1 LLPNFDLLLKL
12 APLAP
17 DLRSTAP
24 LRSNIPQ
31 TAIVAIL
38 DTQATVLNNFQHD
51 FEDFIF
57 EFSRLLKTCDGFL
70 ETPWDFISFFLFQP
84 HDHQKK
90 VAKFYYA
97 TPELVGKAIE
107 ASLTAKKEWERIPLD
122 QRMKMFLDVSD
133 QMATKYRA
141 DLNATT
147 MLGQAKTVI
156 QVPKSLQKRLQ
167 TQM

>member
-70 ETPWDFISFFLFQP
+70 ETP
-84 HDHQKK
+84 
-90 VAKFYYA
+90 
-97 TPELVGKAIE
+97 
-107 ASLTAKKEWERIPLD
+107 
-122 QRMKMFLDVSD
+122 
-133 QMATKYRA
+133 
-141 DLNATT
+141 
-147 MLGQAKTVI
+147 
-156 QVPKSLQKRLQ
+156 
-167 TQM
+167 